1 MNRQFRRANE
11 KSDKKREREKTR
23 RKVGAYA
30 GRAPAKKERPKS
42 AKPDAKDAK
51 TTQGSEAARR
61 RSDFRTSGR
70 FTGIMALVTTVLILM
85 GAFFRAPD
93 PDPTVLTVVSEAS
106 LFLFFGYFIALW
118 LLRTN
123 VARALA
129 VTVTSG
135 IVLATVVEGAQF
147 FLETGTPDPLM
158 VLLAAPLVVVGAFL
172 GRFIYQKVG
181 VSQ

>member
-11 KSDKKREREKTR
+11 KSDKKREREKAR

-30 GRAPAKKERPKS
+30 GRTPVKKERPKS
-42 AKPDAKDAK
+42 TKPDAK
-51 TTQGSEAARR
+51 TTEKAAEPKAARR

-85 GAFFRAPD
+85 GALFRAPD

-106 LFLFFGYFIALW
+106 LFLFFGYFTALW

-129 VTVTSG
+129 VTISSG
-135 IVLATVVEGAQF
+135 VVLATLVEGAQF
-147 FLETGTPDPLM
+147 FLATGTPNPLM
-158 VLLAAPLVVVGAFL
+158 ILLAAPLVVVGAFL

-181 VSQ
+181 VS